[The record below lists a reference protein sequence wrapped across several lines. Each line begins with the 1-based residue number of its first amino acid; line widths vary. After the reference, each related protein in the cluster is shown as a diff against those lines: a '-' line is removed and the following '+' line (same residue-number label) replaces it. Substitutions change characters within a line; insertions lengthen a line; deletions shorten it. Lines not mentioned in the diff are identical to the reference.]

1 MRTPMDALT
10 QGVYLVGVSADGICN
25 FMIAA
30 WVTQISSKAIL
41 VAIGKSH
48 YTAELIEKA
57 KHFSLSVLK
66 TDQCDLAK
74 QCGTVSGRKA
84 DKVSGLAIVNSP
96 DGDPMLQDAAAH
108 FACHVLRMDTV
119 LDHVLICG
127 EVVDA
132 RLLGGTPLQYHSWEF
147 FG

>member
-1 MRTPMDALT
+1 MQTPMDALT
-10 QGVYLVGVSADGICN
+10 QGVYLVGVNAEGIHN
-25 FMIAA
+25 FMTAA

-48 YTAELIEKA
+48 YTAELIERA
-57 KHFSLSVLK
+57 QHFSISVLK
-66 TDQCDLAK
+66 ADQCDLAK

-84 DKVSGLAIVNSP
+84 DKVSGLAVVSSV
-96 DGDPMLQDAAAH
+96 DGDPVLQDAAAQ

-132 RLLGGTPLQYHSWEF
+132 KLLGGVPLQYHSWEF